1 MQETQEDMGLIS
13 GSGRSL
19 EKEIAAQY
27 PCLGIPMAEESG
39 GLQSMVLQ
47 LNDYP
52 LSLVFSKSQCVEIHE
67 KICILSWP
75 NVKYKES

>member
-47 LNDYP
+47 R
-52 LSLVFSKSQCVEIHE
+52 V
-67 KICILSWP
+67 
-75 NVKYKES
+75 